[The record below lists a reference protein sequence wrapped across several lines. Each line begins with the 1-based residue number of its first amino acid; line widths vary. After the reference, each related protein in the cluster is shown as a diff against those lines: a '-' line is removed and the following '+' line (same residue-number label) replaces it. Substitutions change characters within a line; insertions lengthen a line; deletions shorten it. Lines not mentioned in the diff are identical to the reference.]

1 MINLALRIYDW
12 MSGHRWWCLAS
23 LAVVTLLMVLSVT
36 RLSYREDIRDF
47 LPLDEK
53 ERSALNDYDRQAQT
67 SLIVAIIEQ
76 RDSTVDDPDLLV
88 EGVETFLNAIDGLEG
103 VTVQTD
109 FSQMEEQQEEAY
121 RQLPYLLEAADYQ
134 WMDSLLQLPEF
145 MATRLQEAKE
155 RLLMPMGM
163 GSMVEDEIT
172 HDPLGLF
179 SPVVSLMRDTAM
191 LSRFDIYDGCLLT
204 ADHRRALVM
213 LNSPYGG
220 SETSSNE
227 QLLEVLNAKADSI
240 LSPLTSHHSPL
251 NSDLSPLTIRFCGA
265 PVIAVTNASQIK
277 ADSLLSVCIAA
288 VLILLLLWFFLR
300 SLKHILLIALT
311 IGWGWLFAIACLSW
325 VHQEVSVIVI
335 GISSIIVGIA
345 VNYPLHLIAHLS
357 HTSGVRQALKEIVK
371 PLVVGNI
378 TTVGAFL
385 ALVPLR
391 AAALRDLGLFSSFLL
406 IGTILFTII
415 WLPQILLFTVY
426 SLQFTDD
433 YSAAASGKA
442 ERTDDNSAFS
452 ERTDDNSAF
461 SERLA
466 SKSSVNRKLST
477 VNKNTPLL
485 LAALL
490 LLTAFFGYHSL
501 HTAFDA
507 DLTHINYMTPV
518 QRSDMALL
526 QQLMPTDSP
535 RQQELNRRL
544 PSTPEA
550 QQQRL
555 QLWQS
560 WTSSHRDQLSLSL
573 RDEATRT
580 GFTPSSFDPF
590 FALIISR
597 NEEGEMRK
605 EDTPAADSAS
615 DISPSSFLLPLSS
628 NSSST
633 QPSLFSSIAS
643 HLSDDFNY
651 IGWAC
656 ACIVF
661 FFLWA
666 SFRSLPLALLS
677 FLPMA
682 VSWLWILGIMA
693 LLGIQFNIINIILS
707 TFIFGQGDDYTIF
720 MTEGTVYE
728 YKHHRP
734 MLASYRRAIML
745 SALIMFIGIG
755 SLIIA
760 RHPALHS
767 LAEVT
772 IVGMFSVVLMAF
784 IIHPLAFRLW
794 IKLCIKLSAV
804 KGNHL

>member
-1 MINLALRIYDW
+1 MRELVLRIYDW

-53 ERSALNDYDRQAQT
+53 EREALNDYDRQAQT

-88 EGVETFLNAIDGLEG
+88 EGVETFLDAIDGLEG

-121 RQLPYLLEAADYQ
+121 RQLPYLLEATDYQ
-134 WMDSLLQLPEF
+134 RMDSLLQQPDF
-145 MATRLQEAKE
+145 IASRLQEAKE

-163 GSMVEDEIT
+163 GSMVENDIT

-179 SPVVSLMRDTAM
+179 SPVVSLMRDTTM

-204 ADHRRALVM
+204 ADHRRALV
-213 LNSPYGG
+213 LLTSPYGG
-220 SETSSNE
+220 SETASNE
-227 QLLEVLNAKADSI
+227 RLLDLLNAKADSVSR
-240 LSPLTSHHSPL
+240 LQTPDSCLLT
-251 NSDLSPLTIRFCGA
+251 PLTIRFCGS

-277 ADSLLSVCIAA
+277 TDSLLSVCIAA

-300 SLKHILLIALT
+300 SLRHILLIALT
-311 IGWGWLFAIACLSW
+311 IGWGWVFAIACLSW

-345 VNYPLHLIAHLS
+345 VNYPLHLIAHLG
-357 HTSGVRQALKEIVK
+357 HTSDVRQALQEIVK

-406 IGTILFTII
+406 IGTILFTLI
-415 WLPQILLFTVY
+415 WLPQMVCVRGMRNEECGMRLPLREESADGVFSFHIPHSTFHKIL
-426 SLQFTDD
+426 
-433 YSAAASGKA
+433 
-442 ERTDDNSAFS
+442 
-452 ERTDDNSAF
+452 
-461 SERLA
+461 
-466 SKSSVNRKLST
+466 
-477 VNKNTPLL
+477 PII
-485 LAALL
+485 LL

-526 QQLMPTDSP
+526 QQLMPTDSQ
-535 RQQELNRRL
+535 RQQELNRRI
-544 PSTPEA
+544 PTTPEA
-550 QQQRL
+550 QQERL

-573 RDEATRT
+573 RDEATRA
-580 GFTPSSFDPF
+580 GFTPDSFDPF
-590 FALIISR
+590 FALL
-597 NEEGEMRK
+597 
-605 EDTPAADSAS
+605 
-615 DISPSSFLLPLSS
+615 SPSPEGLSLSS
-628 NSSST
+628 INYKLSTINKSS
-633 QPSLFSSIAS
+633 SLFSSIAS

-734 MLASYRRAIML
+734 MLASYRRAIIL

-784 IIHPLAFRLW
+784 VIPPLAFRLW
-794 IKLCIKLSAV
+794 IKLCKKSV
-804 KGNHL
+804 

>member
-1 MINLALRIYDW
+1 MGT
-12 MSGHRWWCLAS
+12 SG
-23 LAVVTLLMVLSVT
+23 
-36 RLSYREDIRDF
+36 
-47 LPLDEK
+47 
-53 ERSALNDYDRQAQT
+53 
-67 SLIVAIIEQ
+67 
-76 RDSTVDDPDLLV
+76 
-88 EGVETFLNAIDGLEG
+88 G
-103 VTVQTD
+103 
-109 FSQMEEQQEEAY
+109 
-121 RQLPYLLEAADYQ
+121 
-134 WMDSLLQLPEF
+134 
-145 MATRLQEAKE
+145 
-155 RLLMPMGM
+155 
-163 GSMVEDEIT
+163 
-172 HDPLGLF
+172 
-179 SPVVSLMRDTAM
+179 
-191 LSRFDIYDGCLLT
+191 
-204 ADHRRALVM
+204 
-213 LNSPYGG
+213 
-220 SETSSNE
+220 
-227 QLLEVLNAKADSI
+227 
-240 LSPLTSHHSPL
+240 
-251 NSDLSPLTIRFCGA
+251 
-265 PVIAVTNASQIK
+265 
-277 ADSLLSVCIAA
+277 
-288 VLILLLLWFFLR
+288 
-300 SLKHILLIALT
+300 
-311 IGWGWLFAIACLSW
+311 
-325 VHQEVSVIVI
+325 VI

-345 VNYPLHLIAHLS
+345 VNYPLHLIAHLG
-357 HTSGVRQALKEIVK
+357 HTSDVRQALQEIVK

-406 IGTILFTII
+406 IGTILFTLI
-415 WLPQILLFTVY
+415 WLPQMVCYSRNEEGGMRNEDTPAADSVSDISPSSFLLPPSSKKIHKIL
-426 SLQFTDD
+426 
-433 YSAAASGKA
+433 
-442 ERTDDNSAFS
+442 
-452 ERTDDNSAF
+452 
-461 SERLA
+461 
-466 SKSSVNRKLST
+466 
-477 VNKNTPLL
+477 PII
-485 LAALL
+485 LL

-526 QQLMPTDSP
+526 QQLMPTDSQ
-535 RQQELNRRL
+535 RQQELNRRI
-544 PSTPEA
+544 PTTPKA
-550 QQQRL
+550 QQERL

-573 RDEATRT
+573 RDEATRA
-580 GFTPSSFDPF
+580 GFTQDSFDPF
-590 FALIISR
+590 FSLLS
-597 NEEGEMRK
+597 
-605 EDTPAADSAS
+605 PAS
-615 DISPSSFLLPLSS
+615 DISPSSFLFPPSS
-628 NSSST
+628 NYSSNH
-633 QPSLFSSIAS
+633 PSLFSSIAS

-734 MLASYRRAIML
+734 MLASYRRAIIL

-784 IIHPLAFRLW
+784 VIPPLAFRLW
-794 IKLCIKLSAV
+794 LRFTKKSV
-804 KGNHL
+804 KSV

>member
-1 MINLALRIYDW
+1 

-53 ERSALNDYDRQAQT
+53 ERAALNDYDRQAQT

-88 EGVETFLNAIDGLEG
+88 EGVETFLDAIDGLEG
-103 VTVQTD
+103 VTVQTG

-134 WMDSLLQLPEF
+134 RMDSLLQQPDF
-145 MATRLQEAKE
+145 IASRLQEAKE

-163 GSMVEDEIT
+163 GSMMENDIT

-204 ADHRRALVM
+204 ADHRRALV
-213 LNSPYGG
+213 LLTSPYGG
-220 SETSSNE
+220 SETASNE
-227 QLLEVLNAKADSI
+227 RLLDLLNAKADSVSR
-240 LSPLTSHHSPL
+240 LLTPSLLTPSL
-251 NSDLSPLTIRFCGA
+251 LTPLTIRFCGA

-277 ADSLLSVCIAA
+277 TDSLLSVCIAA

-300 SLKHILLIALT
+300 SLRHILLIALT
-311 IGWGWLFAIACLSW
+311 IGWGWVFAIACLSW

-345 VNYPLHLIAHLS
+345 VNYPLHLIAHLG
-357 HTSGVRQALKEIVK
+357 HTSDVRQALQEIVK

-406 IGTILFTII
+406 IGTILFTLI
-415 WLPQILLFTVY
+415 WLPQMVSYSRNCYSRKEEGGMRNEKCLRQNQRQEYSPSSFLLPPSSKKIHKIL
-426 SLQFTDD
+426 
-433 YSAAASGKA
+433 
-442 ERTDDNSAFS
+442 
-452 ERTDDNSAF
+452 
-461 SERLA
+461 
-466 SKSSVNRKLST
+466 
-477 VNKNTPLL
+477 PII
-485 LAALL
+485 LL

-526 QQLMPTDSP
+526 QQLMPTDSQ
-535 RQQELNRRL
+535 RQQELNRRI
-544 PSTPEA
+544 PTTPET
-550 QQQRL
+550 QQERL

-573 RDEATRT
+573 RDEATRA

-590 FALIISR
+590 FSLLS
-597 NEEGEMRK
+597 
-605 EDTPAADSAS
+605 PAS
-615 DISPSSFLLPLSS
+615 DISPSSFLELLLESPLSLLLHRLSSLRRFQLHRLGVCLHRVLLPLGFVPQS
-628 NSSST
+628 
-633 QPSLFSSIAS
+633 
-643 HLSDDFNY
+643 
-651 IGWAC
+651 
-656 ACIVF
+656 
-661 FFLWA
+661 
-666 SFRSLPLALLS
+666 
-677 FLPMA
+677 A
-682 VSWLWILGIMA
+682 VG
-693 LLGIQFNIINIILS
+693 
-707 TFIFGQGDDYTIF
+707 
-720 MTEGTVYE
+720 
-728 YKHHRP
+728 
-734 MLASYRRAIML
+734 
-745 SALIMFIGIG
+745 
-755 SLIIA
+755 
-760 RHPALHS
+760 
-767 LAEVT
+767 T
-772 IVGMFSVVLMAF
+772 IVVPAYGCQLVVDTGYHGAVGHSVQYHQHYPEHL
-784 IIHPLAFRLW
+784 HLW
-794 IKLCIKLSAV
+794 S
-804 KGNHL
+804 GR

>member
-1 MINLALRIYDW
+1 
-12 MSGHRWWCLAS
+12 
-23 LAVVTLLMVLSVT
+23 
-36 RLSYREDIRDF
+36 
-47 LPLDEK
+47 
-53 ERSALNDYDRQAQT
+53 
-67 SLIVAIIEQ
+67 
-76 RDSTVDDPDLLV
+76 
-88 EGVETFLNAIDGLEG
+88 
-103 VTVQTD
+103 
-109 FSQMEEQQEEAY
+109 
-121 RQLPYLLEAADYQ
+121 
-134 WMDSLLQLPEF
+134 
-145 MATRLQEAKE
+145 
-155 RLLMPMGM
+155 MPMGM
-163 GSMVEDEIT
+163 GSMMENDIT

-204 ADHRRALVM
+204 ADHRRALVL

-220 SETSSNE
+220 SETASNE
-227 QLLEVLNAKADSI
+227 RLLDILNVKADSVSR
-240 LSPLTSHHSPL
+240 LLTPDSCL
-251 NSDLSPLTIRFCGA
+251 LTPLTIRFCGA

-277 ADSLLSVCIAA
+277 TDSLLSVCIAA

-300 SLKHILLIALT
+300 SLRHILLIALT
-311 IGWGWLFAIACLSW
+311 IGWGWVFAIACLSW

-345 VNYPLHLIAHLS
+345 VNYPLHLIAHLG
-357 HTSGVRQALKEIVK
+357 HTSDVRQALQEIVK

-406 IGTILFTII
+406 IGTILFTLI
-415 WLPQILLFTVY
+415 WLPQLLRFTVY

-433 YSAAASGKA
+433 LQASHSNPTRYSSI
-442 ERTDDNSAFS
+442 NY
-452 ERTDDNSAF
+452 
-461 SERLA
+461 
-466 SKSSVNRKLST
+466 KLSSI
-477 VNKNTPLL
+477 NTKLWL
-485 LAALL
+485 IGALAI
-490 LLTAFFGYHSL
+490 LTAFFGYHSL

-526 QQLMPTDSP
+526 QQLMPTDSQ
-535 RQQELNRRL
+535 RQQELNRRI
-544 PSTPEA
+544 PTTPKA
-550 QQQRL
+550 QQERL

-573 RDEATRT
+573 RDEATRA
-580 GFTPSSFDPF
+580 GFTQDSFDPF
-590 FALIISR
+590 FSLL
-597 NEEGEMRK
+597 
-605 EDTPAADSAS
+605 
-615 DISPSSFLLPLSS
+615 SPSPEGLASLSS
-628 NSSST
+628 INSKLLTVNTNS
-633 QPSLFSSIAS
+633 SLFSSIAS

-734 MLASYRRAIML
+734 MLASYRRAIIL

-784 IIHPLAFRLW
+784 VIPPLAFRLW
-794 IKLCIKLSAV
+794 IRFFKKFV
-804 KGNHL
+804 

>member
-53 ERSALNDYDRQAQT
+53 EREALNDYDRQAQT

-88 EGVETFLNAIDGLEG
+88 EGVETFLDAIDGLEG

-134 WMDSLLQLPEF
+134 RMDSLLQQPDF
-145 MATRLQEAKE
+145 IASRLQEAKE

-163 GSMVEDEIT
+163 GSMMEDEIT

-227 QLLEVLNAKADSI
+227 QLLEILNTKADSI

-251 NSDLSPLTIRFCGA
+251 NSNLSSLTIRFCGA

-311 IGWGWLFAIACLSW
+311 IGWGWVFAIACLSW

-357 HTSGVRQALKEIVK
+357 HTSDVRQALKEIVK

-415 WLPQILLFTVY
+415 WLPQILLFTSKFTVY

-433 YSAAASGKA
+433 YSAA
-442 ERTDDNSAFS
+442 
-452 ERTDDNSAF
+452 

-507 DLTHINYMTPV
+507 DLTHINYMTPA

-544 PSTPEA
+544 PSTPET

-560 WTSSHRDQLSLSL
+560 WTSSHRDQLALSL
-573 RDEATRT
+573 RDEATRA

-597 NEEGEMRK
+597 NEEGKMRK
-605 EDTPAADSAS
+605 EDTPAADSVS

-784 IIHPLAFRLW
+784 IIPPLAFRLW
-794 IKLCIKLSAV
+794 IKLCEKLSAV

>member
-1 MINLALRIYDW
+1 MLRVYDW

-53 ERSALNDYDRQAQT
+53 EREALNDYDRQAQT

-109 FSQMEEQQEEAY
+109 FSQMEEQQEDAY

-134 WMDSLLQLPEF
+134 RMDSLLLQPDF
-145 MATRLQEAKE
+145 IASRLQEAKE

-163 GSMVEDEIT
+163 GSMVEADIT

-204 ADHRRALVM
+204 ADHRRALV
-213 LNSPYGG
+213 LLTSPYGG
-220 SETSSNE
+220 SETASNE
-227 QLLEVLNAKADSI
+227 RLLSLLQAKAEKLSI
-240 LSPLTSHHSPL
+240 INSQLS
-251 NSDLSPLTIRFCGA
+251 IRFCGA

-277 ADSLLSVCIAA
+277 TDSLLSVCIAA

-300 SLKHILLIALT
+300 SLRHILLIALT
-311 IGWGWLFAIACLSW
+311 IGWGWVFAIACLSW

-345 VNYPLHLIAHLS
+345 VNYPLHLIAHLR
-357 HTSGVRQALKEIVK
+357 HTSDVRQALQEIVK

-406 IGTILFTII
+406 IGTILFTLI
-415 WLPQILLFTVY
+415 WLPQMVGYSRSHSRSEECGVWSEDTPAADTASDSASDISHSTLHTPHSSKKIHKILPIL
-426 SLQFTDD
+426 
-433 YSAAASGKA
+433 
-442 ERTDDNSAFS
+442 
-452 ERTDDNSAF
+452 
-461 SERLA
+461 
-466 SKSSVNRKLST
+466 
-477 VNKNTPLL
+477 
-485 LAALL
+485 LL

-501 HTAFDA
+501 HTTFDA
-507 DLTHINYMTPV
+507 DLTHINYMTPA

-526 QQLMPTDSP
+526 QQLMPTDSQ
-535 RQQELNRRL
+535 RQQELNRRI

-550 QQQRL
+550 QQERL

-560 WTSSHRDQLSLSL
+560 WTSSHRDHLQASL
-573 RDEATRT
+573 RDEAARA
-580 GFTPSSFDPF
+580 GFTPDSFDPF
-590 FALIISR
+590 FSLFISR
-597 NEEGEMRK
+597 SEECGVRS
-605 EDTPAADSAS
+605 EDTSAVDSAS
-615 DISPSSFLLPLSS
+615 NISPSSLLPPP
-628 NSSST
+628 SST
-633 QPSLFSSIAS
+633 QSSIFSSIAS

-720 MTEGTVYE
+720 MTEGTLYE

-734 MLASYRRAIML
+734 MLASYRRAILL

-784 IIHPLAFRLW
+784 IIPPLAFRLW
-794 IKLCIKLSAV
+794 IRFSKKFV
-804 KGNHL
+804 

>member
-1 MINLALRIYDW
+1 MKDVTLRIYDW
-12 MSGHRWWCLAS
+12 MSTHRRWCMSS
-23 LAVVTLLMVLSVT
+23 LAIVTILMVLSVT
-36 RLSYREDIRDF
+36 RLSYKEDIRDF
-47 LPLDEK
+47 LPLDEE
-53 ERSALNDYDRQAQT
+53 ERTALNDYDRQAQT
-67 SLIVAIIEQ
+67 SLIVAIIEHS
-76 RDSTVDDPDLLV
+76 DSTTDDPDLLV
-88 EGVETFLNAIDGLEG
+88 EGVETFLDAIGDLKNL
-103 VTVQTD
+103 TIQTD
-109 FSQMEEQQEEAY
+109 FSQMEEHQAEAY
-121 RQLPYLLEAADYQ
+121 HQLPFLLEASDYQ
-134 WMDSLLQLPEF
+134 QMDSLLKQPDF
-145 MATRLQEAKE
+145 IPSRLQEAKE
-155 RLLMPMGM
+155 RLLMPIGM
-163 GSMVEDEIT
+163 GSMVADEIT

-179 SPVVSLMRDTAM
+179 SPVVALLRDTTV

-204 ADHRRALVM
+204 VDHRRALVL
-213 LNSPYGG
+213 LNSTYGS
-220 SETSSNE
+220 SETASNE
-227 QLLEVLNAKADSI
+227 QLLEVLQTKADSI
-240 LSPLTSHHSPL
+240 FSPLTSHLSPL
-251 NSDLSPLTIRFCGA
+251 NVRFIGA

-277 ADSLLSVCIAA
+277 TDSFLSVSIAV

-300 SLKHILLIALT
+300 SLRHILLIALT
-311 IGWGWLFAIACLSW
+311 IGWGWVFAIACLSL

-345 VNYPLHLIAHLS
+345 VNYPLHLIAHLG
-357 HTSGVRQALKEIVK
+357 HTGDVRQALQEIVK

-378 TTVGAFL
+378 TTVGAFM
-385 ALVPLR
+385 ALLPLR
-391 AAALRDLGLFSSFLL
+391 ATALRDLGLFSSFLL
-406 IGTILFTII
+406 IGTILFTLL
-415 WLPQILLFTVY
+415 WLPQMISFREVRREERGGRSVEGENYIRKHFSLLTPHSSLHKTLPVLLF
-426 SLQFTDD
+426 
-433 YSAAASGKA
+433 
-442 ERTDDNSAFS
+442 
-452 ERTDDNSAF
+452 
-461 SERLA
+461 
-466 SKSSVNRKLST
+466 
-477 VNKNTPLL
+477 
-485 LAALL
+485 

-501 HTAFDA
+501 HTTFDA
-507 DLTHINYMTPV
+507 DLTHINYMTPA

-526 QQLMPTDSP
+526 QQLMPTDTQ

-544 PSTPEA
+544 PSTPES
-550 QQQRL
+550 QQERL
-555 QLWQS
+555 HLWQS
-560 WTSSHRDQLSLSL
+560 WTSSHRDQLQTSL
-573 RDEATRT
+573 RDEATRA
-580 GFTPSSFDPF
+580 GFTSDSFDPF
-590 FALIISR
+590 FALLSTSS
-597 NEEGEMRK
+597 E
-605 EDTPAADSAS
+605 AFAS
-615 DISPSSFLLPLSS
+615 TSLSTLHTTPSSDKSPLSS
-628 NSSST
+628 
-633 QPSLFSSIAS
+633 IAT

-734 MLASYRRAIML
+734 MLASYRRAILL

-784 IIHPLAFRLW
+784 VIPPFVFRLFTHYRDVL
-794 IKLCIKLSAV
+794 KV
-804 KGNHL
+804 KKK

>member
-1 MINLALRIYDW
+1 

-53 ERSALNDYDRQAQT
+53 EREALNDYDRQAQT

-88 EGVETFLNAIDGLEG
+88 EGVETFLDAIDGLEG

-134 WMDSLLQLPEF
+134 RMDSLLQQPDF
-145 MATRLQEAKE
+145 IASRLQEAKE

-163 GSMVEDEIT
+163 GSMMENDIT

-204 ADHRRALVM
+204 ADHRRALVL

-220 SETSSNE
+220 SETASNE
-227 QLLEVLNAKADSI
+227 RLLDLLNTKADSVSR
-240 LSPLTSHHSPL
+240 LLTPDSCLLTPSLLTPSLLTPL
-251 NSDLSPLTIRFCGA
+251 NIRFCGA

-277 ADSLLSVCIAA
+277 TDSLLSVCIAA

-300 SLKHILLIALT
+300 SLRHILLIALT
-311 IGWGWLFAIACLSW
+311 IGWGWVFAIACLSW

-345 VNYPLHLIAHLS
+345 VNYPLHLIAHLG
-357 HTSGVRQALKEIVK
+357 HTSDVRQALQEIVK

-406 IGTILFTII
+406 IGTILFTLI
-415 WLPQILLFTVY
+415 WLPQMVCY
-426 SLQFTDD
+426 SRNC
-433 YSAAASGKA
+433 YS
-442 ERTDDNSAFS
+442 
-452 ERTDDNSAF
+452 
-461 SERLA
+461 
-466 SKSSVNRKLST
+466 RKEEGGARPL
-477 VNKNTPLL
+477 VACYRRDARMRKENTPTADTASDSASVISPSSFLL
-485 LAALL
+485 PPSSKKIHKILPIILL

-526 QQLMPTDSP
+526 QQLMPTDSQ
-535 RQQELNRRL
+535 RQQELNRRI
-544 PSTPEA
+544 PTTPET
-550 QQQRL
+550 QQDRL

-573 RDEATRT
+573 RVEATRA

-590 FALIISR
+590 FSLLS
-597 NEEGEMRK
+597 
-605 EDTPAADSAS
+605 PAS
-615 DISPSSFLLPLSS
+615 DISPSSFLFPPSS
-628 NSSST
+628 NYSSNH
-633 QPSLFSSIAS
+633 PSLFSSIAS

-734 MLASYRRAIML
+734 MLASYRRAIIL

-784 IIHPLAFRLW
+784 VIPPLAFRLW
-794 IKLCIKLSAV
+794 LRFCHKKSV
-804 KGNHL
+804 

>member
-1 MINLALRIYDW
+1 M
-12 MSGHRWWCLAS
+12 
-23 LAVVTLLMVLSVT
+23 
-36 RLSYREDIRDF
+36 
-47 LPLDEK
+47 
-53 ERSALNDYDRQAQT
+53 
-67 SLIVAIIEQ
+67 IVAIIEQ
-76 RDSTVDDPDLLV
+76 RDSTIDDPDLLV
-88 EGVETFLNAIDGLEG
+88 ESVETFIDAISDVEGL
-103 VTVQTD
+103 TVQSVL
-109 FSQMEEQQEEAY
+109 SQMEERQEDLY
-121 RQLPYLLEAADYQ
+121 RQLPYLLEAEDYQ
-134 WMDSLLQLPEF
+134 HMDSLLRQPEF
-145 MATRLQEAKE
+145 VASKLEEDKE
-155 RLLMPMGM
+155 RLLMPMG
-163 GSMVEDEIT
+163 SMMAHDIT

-179 SPVVSLMRDTAM
+179 SPVLSLFRDTTVM
-191 LSRFDIYDGCLLT
+191 DRFDLYDGCLLT

-213 LNSPYGG
+213 MSSPYGG
-220 SETSSNE
+220 SETASNE
-227 QLLEVLNAKADSI
+227 RLLEVLKVKADSVSS
-240 LSPLTSHHSPL
+240 LLTSHSSLLEPPL
-251 NSDLSPLTIRFCGA
+251 SIRFCGA

-277 ADSLLSVCIAA
+277 TDSLISVSIAV

-300 SLKHILLIALT
+300 SLRNILLIAFS
-311 IGWGWLFAIACLSW
+311 IGWGWVFAVACLSW

-345 VNYPLHLIAHLS
+345 INYPLHLIAHLS
-357 HTSGVRQALKEIVK
+357 HTNDVRQALKEVVK

-378 TTVGAFL
+378 TTVGAFF

-406 IGTILFTII
+406 VGTILFTII
-415 WLPQILLFTVY
+415 WLPQVLRFKFTVD
-426 SLQFTDD
+426 SLSSCVTSVASGKAGRTDD
-433 YSAAASGKA
+433 YSEAASGKA
-442 ERTDDNSAFS
+442 ECTNDDSAV
-452 ERTDDNSAF
+452 

-466 SKSSVNRKLST
+466 SQSTVNRKLST
-477 VNKNTPLL
+477 VNNNTHSLI
-485 LAALL
+485 AAML

-501 HTAFDA
+501 HTTFDA
-507 DLTHINYMTPV
+507 DLTHINYMTPA
-518 QRSDMALL
+518 QRTDMALL
-526 QQLMPTDSP
+526 QQLMPTDTQ
-535 RQQELNRRL
+535 RQQDLNDRL

-550 QQQRL
+550 QQDRL
-555 QLWQS
+555 RLWQS
-560 WTSSHRDQLSLSL
+560 WTSSHHDQLQSSL
-573 RDEATRT
+573 RQEADRI
-580 GFTPSSFDPF
+580 GFAPDSFDPF
-590 FALIISR
+590 FAL
-597 NEEGEMRK
+597 
-605 EDTPAADSAS
+605 
-615 DISPSSFLLPLSS
+615 LSS
-628 NSSST
+628 SSEGLANISSVNRQLST
-633 QPSLFSSIAS
+633 VNNNPFASIAT

-651 IGWAC
+651 IGWTC

-728 YKHHRP
+728 YTHRRP
-734 MLASYRRAIML
+734 MLASYRRAIIL

-755 SLIIA
+755 SLITA

-784 IIHPLAFRLW
+784 VIPPVVFHWLVRFRKAF
-794 IKLCIKLSAV
+794 SH

>member
-1 MINLALRIYDW
+1 MKNLVLRIYDW

-53 ERSALNDYDRQAQT
+53 EREALNDYDRQAQT
-67 SLIVAIIEQ
+67 SLIAAIIEQ

-88 EGVETFLNAIDGLEG
+88 EGVETFLDAIDGLEG

-134 WMDSLLQLPEF
+134 RMDNLLQQPDF
-145 MATRLQEAKE
+145 IASRLQETKE

-163 GSMVEDEIT
+163 GSMVENDIT

-179 SPVVSLMRDTAM
+179 SPVVSLMRDTAI

-204 ADHRRALVM
+204 ADHRRALV
-213 LNSPYGG
+213 LLTSPYGG
-220 SETSSNE
+220 SETASNE
-227 QLLEVLNAKADSI
+227 RLLDLLNTKADSVSR
-240 LSPLTSHHSPL
+240 LLTPDSCLLTPSLLTPSLLTPL
-251 NSDLSPLTIRFCGA
+251 NIRFCGA

-277 ADSLLSVCIAA
+277 TDSLLSVCIAA

-300 SLKHILLIALT
+300 SLRHILLIALT
-311 IGWGWLFAIACLSW
+311 IGWGWVFAIACLSW

-345 VNYPLHLIAHLS
+345 VNYPLHLIAHLG
-357 HTSGVRQALKEIVK
+357 HTSDVRQALKEIVK

-406 IGTILFTII
+406 IGTILFTLI
-415 WLPQILLFTVY
+415 WLPQMVSYSRNCYSRKEEGGMRNEKCLRQNQRQEYSPSSFLLPPSSKKIHKIL
-426 SLQFTDD
+426 
-433 YSAAASGKA
+433 
-442 ERTDDNSAFS
+442 
-452 ERTDDNSAF
+452 
-461 SERLA
+461 
-466 SKSSVNRKLST
+466 
-477 VNKNTPLL
+477 PII
-485 LAALL
+485 LL

-518 QRSDMALL
+518 QRADMALL
-526 QQLMPTDSP
+526 QQLMPTDSQ
-535 RQQELNRRL
+535 RQQELNRRI
-544 PSTPEA
+544 PTTPEA
-550 QQQRL
+550 QQERL

-560 WTSSHRDQLSLSL
+560 WTSFHRDQLSLSL
-573 RDEATRT
+573 RDEATRA
-580 GFTPSSFDPF
+580 GFTPDSFDPF
-590 FALIISR
+590 FSLLS
-597 NEEGEMRK
+597 
-605 EDTPAADSAS
+605 PAS
-615 DISPSSFLLPLSS
+615 DISPSSFLLPPSS
-628 NSSST
+628 NH
-633 QPSLFSSIAS
+633 PSLFSSIAS

-734 MLASYRRAIML
+734 MLASYRRAIIL

-784 IIHPLAFRLW
+784 VIPPLAFRLW
-794 IKLCIKLSAV
+794 IRFFKKFV
-804 KGNHL
+804 

>member
-1 MINLALRIYDW
+1 

-53 ERSALNDYDRQAQT
+53 EREALNDYDRQAQT

-88 EGVETFLNAIDGLEG
+88 EGVETFLDAIDGLEG

-134 WMDSLLQLPEF
+134 RMDSLLQQPDF
-145 MATRLQEAKE
+145 IASRLQEAKE

-163 GSMVEDEIT
+163 GSMMENDIT

-204 ADHRRALVM
+204 ADHRRALVL

-220 SETSSNE
+220 SETASNE
-227 QLLEVLNAKADSI
+227 RLLDLLNAKADSVSRLLTPSL
-240 LSPLTSHHSPL
+240 LSPDSCLLT
-251 NSDLSPLTIRFCGA
+251 PLTIRFCGA

-277 ADSLLSVCIAA
+277 TDSLLSVCIAA

-300 SLKHILLIALT
+300 SLRHILLIALT
-311 IGWGWLFAIACLSW
+311 IGWGWVFAIACLSW

-345 VNYPLHLIAHLS
+345 VNYPLHLIAHLG
-357 HTSGVRQALKEIVK
+357 HTSDVRQALKEIVK

-406 IGTILFTII
+406 IGTILFTLI
-415 WLPQILLFTVY
+415 WLPQLLRFTVY
-426 SLQFTDD
+426 GLQFTDD
-433 YSAAASGKA
+433 LQASHSNPTRYSSI
-442 ERTDDNSAFS
+442 NY
-452 ERTDDNSAF
+452 
-461 SERLA
+461 
-466 SKSSVNRKLST
+466 KLSSI
-477 VNKNTPLL
+477 NTKLWL
-485 LAALL
+485 IGALAI
-490 LLTAFFGYHSL
+490 LTAFFGYHSL
-501 HTAFDA
+501 HTTFDA

-526 QQLMPTDSP
+526 QQLMPTDSQ
-535 RQQELNRRL
+535 RQQELNRRI
-544 PSTPEA
+544 PTTPKA
-550 QQQRL
+550 QQERL

-573 RDEATRT
+573 RDEATRA
-580 GFTPSSFDPF
+580 GFTPDSFDPF
-590 FALIISR
+590 FSLL
-597 NEEGEMRK
+597 
-605 EDTPAADSAS
+605 
-615 DISPSSFLLPLSS
+615 SPSSEGLASLSS
-628 NSSST
+628 INYKLSTINKSS
-633 QPSLFSSIAS
+633 SLFSSIAS

-734 MLASYRRAIML
+734 MLASYRRAIIL

-784 IIHPLAFRLW
+784 VIPPLAFRLW
-794 IKLCIKLSAV
+794 LRFSKKSV
-804 KGNHL
+804 KSV

>member
-1 MINLALRIYDW
+1 

-53 ERSALNDYDRQAQT
+53 EREALNDYDRQAQT

-88 EGVETFLNAIDGLEG
+88 EGVETFLDAIDGLEG
-103 VTVQTD
+103 VTVQTG

-134 WMDSLLQLPEF
+134 RMDSLLQQPDF
-145 MATRLQEAKE
+145 IASRLQEAKE

-163 GSMVEDEIT
+163 GSMMENDIT

-204 ADHRRALVM
+204 ADHRRALV
-213 LNSPYGG
+213 LLTSPYGG
-220 SETSSNE
+220 SETASNE
-227 QLLEVLNAKADSI
+227 RLLDILNVKADSVSR
-240 LSPLTSHHSPL
+240 LLTPDSCL
-251 NSDLSPLTIRFCGA
+251 LTPLTIRFCGA

-277 ADSLLSVCIAA
+277 TDSLLSVCIAA

-300 SLKHILLIALT
+300 SLRHILLIALT
-311 IGWGWLFAIACLSW
+311 IGWGWVFAIACLSW

-345 VNYPLHLIAHLS
+345 VNYPLHLIAHLG
-357 HTSGVRQALKEIVK
+357 HTSDVRQALQEIVK

-406 IGTILFTII
+406 IGTILFTLI
-415 WLPQILLFTVY
+415 WLPQLLRFTVY

-433 YSAAASGKA
+433 LQASHSNPTRYSSI
-442 ERTDDNSAFS
+442 NY
-452 ERTDDNSAF
+452 
-461 SERLA
+461 
-466 SKSSVNRKLST
+466 KLSSI
-477 VNKNTPLL
+477 NTKLWL
-485 LAALL
+485 IGALAI
-490 LLTAFFGYHSL
+490 LTAFFGYHSL

-526 QQLMPTDSP
+526 QQLMPTDSQ
-535 RQQELNRRL
+535 RQQELNRRI
-544 PSTPEA
+544 PTTPEA
-550 QQQRL
+550 QQERL

-560 WTSSHRDQLSLSL
+560 WTSFHRDQLSLSL
-573 RDEATRT
+573 RDEATRA
-580 GFTPSSFDPF
+580 GFTPDSFDPF
-590 FALIISR
+590 FSLLISR
-597 NEEGEMRK
+597 NEEGGMRNEK
-605 EDTPAADSAS
+605 CLRQTQQQEYP
-615 DISPSSFLLPLSS
+615 PSSFLFPPSS
-628 NSSST
+628 NYSSNH
-633 QPSLFSSIAS
+633 PSLFSSIAS

-734 MLASYRRAIML
+734 MLASYRRAIIL

-784 IIHPLAFRLW
+784 VIPPLAFRLW
-794 IKLCIKLSAV
+794 LRFSKKSV
-804 KGNHL
+804 KSV

>member
-1 MINLALRIYDW
+1 MISLALRIYDW

-53 ERSALNDYDRQAQT
+53 EREALNDYDRQAQT

-88 EGVETFLNAIDGLEG
+88 EGVETFLDAIDGLEG

-134 WMDSLLQLPEF
+134 RMDSLLQQPDF
-145 MATRLQEAKE
+145 IASRLQEAKE

-163 GSMVEDEIT
+163 GSMMENDIT

-191 LSRFDIYDGCLLT
+191 LSRFDIYDDCLLT
-204 ADHRRALVM
+204 ADHRRALVL

-220 SETSSNE
+220 SETASNE
-227 QLLEVLNAKADSI
+227 RLLDLLNTKADSVSR
-240 LSPLTSHHSPL
+240 LLTPSLLTPSLLTPSL
-251 NSDLSPLTIRFCGA
+251 LTPLTIRFCGA

-277 ADSLLSVCIAA
+277 TDSLLSVCIAA

-300 SLKHILLIALT
+300 SLRHILLIALT
-311 IGWGWLFAIACLSW
+311 IGWGWVFAIACLSW

-345 VNYPLHLIAHLS
+345 VNYPLHLIAHLG
-357 HTSGVRQALKEIVK
+357 HTSDVRQALQEIVK

-406 IGTILFTII
+406 IGTILFTLI
-415 WLPQILLFTVY
+415 WLPQLLRFTVY
-426 SLQFTDD
+426 GLQFTDD
-433 YSAAASGKA
+433 LQASHSNPTRYSSI
-442 ERTDDNSAFS
+442 NY
-452 ERTDDNSAF
+452 
-461 SERLA
+461 
-466 SKSSVNRKLST
+466 KLSSI
-477 VNKNTPLL
+477 NTKLWL
-485 LAALL
+485 IGALAI
-490 LLTAFFGYHSL
+490 LTAFFGYHSL

-526 QQLMPTDSP
+526 QQLMPTDSQ
-535 RQQELNRRL
+535 RQQELNRRI
-544 PSTPEA
+544 PTTPET
-550 QQQRL
+550 QQARL
-555 QLWQS
+555 HLWQS

-573 RDEATRT
+573 RDEATRA
-580 GFTPSSFDPF
+580 GFTPDSFDPF
-590 FALIISR
+590 FSLL
-597 NEEGEMRK
+597 
-605 EDTPAADSAS
+605 
-615 DISPSSFLLPLSS
+615 SPSPEGLASLSS
-628 NSSST
+628 INYKLSTINKSS
-633 QPSLFSSIAS
+633 SLFSSIAS

-784 IIHPLAFRLW
+784 VIPPLAFRLW
-794 IKLCIKLSAV
+794 LRFSKKSV
-804 KGNHL
+804 KSV

>member
-1 MINLALRIYDW
+1 

-53 ERSALNDYDRQAQT
+53 EREALNDYDRQAQT

-134 WMDSLLQLPEF
+134 RMDSLLQQPDF
-145 MATRLQEAKE
+145 IASRLQEAKE

-163 GSMVEDEIT
+163 GSMMENDIT

-204 ADHRRALVM
+204 ADHRCALV
-213 LNSPYGG
+213 LLTSPYGG
-220 SETSSNE
+220 SETASNE
-227 QLLEVLNAKADSI
+227 RLLDLLNTKADSVSR
-240 LSPLTSHHSPL
+240 LLTPDSCLLTPSLLTPSL
-251 NSDLSPLTIRFCGA
+251 LTPSLLTPSLLTPSLLTPLTIRFCGA

-277 ADSLLSVCIAA
+277 TDSLLSVCIAA

-300 SLKHILLIALT
+300 SLRHILLIALT
-311 IGWGWLFAIACLSW
+311 IGWGWVFAIACLSW

-345 VNYPLHLIAHLS
+345 VNYPLHLIAHLG
-357 HTSGVRQALKEIVK
+357 HTSDVRQALQEIVK

-406 IGTILFTII
+406 IGTILFTLI
-415 WLPQILLFTVY
+415 WLPQLLRFTVY
-426 SLQFTDD
+426 GLQFTDD
-433 YSAAASGKA
+433 LQASHSNPTRYSSI
-442 ERTDDNSAFS
+442 NY
-452 ERTDDNSAF
+452 
-461 SERLA
+461 
-466 SKSSVNRKLST
+466 KLSSI
-477 VNKNTPLL
+477 NTKLWL
-485 LAALL
+485 IGALAI
-490 LLTAFFGYHSL
+490 LTAFFGYHSL
-501 HTAFDA
+501 HTTFDA

-526 QQLMPTDSP
+526 QQLMPTDSQ
-535 RQQELNRRL
+535 RQQELNRRI
-544 PSTPEA
+544 PTTPET
-550 QQQRL
+550 QQERL

-573 RDEATRT
+573 RDEATRA
-580 GFTPSSFDPF
+580 GFTPDSFDPF
-590 FALIISR
+590 FSLLS
-597 NEEGEMRK
+597 
-605 EDTPAADSAS
+605 PAS
-615 DISPSSFLLPLSS
+615 DISPSSFLFPPSS
-628 NSSST
+628 NYSSNH
-633 QPSLFSSIAS
+633 PSLFSSIAS

-734 MLASYRRAIML
+734 MLASYRRAIIL

-784 IIHPLAFRLW
+784 VIPPLAFRLW
-794 IKLCIKLSAV
+794 LRFSKKSV
-804 KGNHL
+804 KSV

>member
-1 MINLALRIYDW
+1 MISLALRIYDW

-36 RLSYREDIRDF
+36 CLSYREDIRDF

-53 ERSALNDYDRQAQT
+53 EREALNDYDRQAQT

-88 EGVETFLNAIDGLEG
+88 EGVETFLDAIDGLEG

-134 WMDSLLQLPEF
+134 RMDSLLQQPDF
-145 MATRLQEAKE
+145 IASRLQETKE

-163 GSMVEDEIT
+163 GSMMENDIT

-179 SPVVSLMRDTAM
+179 SPVVSLMRDTAI
-191 LSRFDIYDGCLLT
+191 LSRFDIYDDCLLT
-204 ADHRRALVM
+204 ADHRRALVL

-220 SETSSNE
+220 SETASNE
-227 QLLEVLNAKADSI
+227 RLLDLLNAKADSVSR
-240 LSPLTSHHSPL
+240 LLTPDSCLLTPSLLTPL
-251 NSDLSPLTIRFCGA
+251 NIRFCGA
-265 PVIAVTNASQIK
+265 PVVAVTNASQIK
-277 ADSLLSVCIAA
+277 TDSLLSVCIAA

-300 SLKHILLIALT
+300 SLRHILLIALT
-311 IGWGWLFAIACLSW
+311 IGWGWVFAIACLSW

-345 VNYPLHLIAHLS
+345 VNYPLHLIAHLG
-357 HTSGVRQALKEIVK
+357 HTSDVRQALKEIVK

-406 IGTILFTII
+406 IGTILFTLI
-415 WLPQILLFTVY
+415 WLPQLLRFTVY

-433 YSAAASGKA
+433 LQASHSNPTRYSSI
-442 ERTDDNSAFS
+442 NY
-452 ERTDDNSAF
+452 
-461 SERLA
+461 
-466 SKSSVNRKLST
+466 KLSSI
-477 VNKNTPLL
+477 NTKLWL
-485 LAALL
+485 IGALAI
-490 LLTAFFGYHSL
+490 LTAFFGYHSL

-526 QQLMPTDSP
+526 QQLMPTDSQ
-535 RQQELNRRL
+535 RQQELNRRI
-544 PSTPEA
+544 PTTPKA
-550 QQQRL
+550 QQERL

-573 RDEATRT
+573 RDEATRA
-580 GFTPSSFDPF
+580 GFTPDSFYPF
-590 FALIISR
+590 FSLLS
-597 NEEGEMRK
+597 
-605 EDTPAADSAS
+605 PAS
-615 DISPSSFLLPLSS
+615 DISPSSFLLPPSS
-628 NSSST
+628 NH
-633 QPSLFSSIAS
+633 PSLFSSIAS

-784 IIHPLAFRLW
+784 VIPPLAFRLW
-794 IKLCIKLSAV
+794 LRFSKKSV
-804 KGNHL
+804 KSV

>member
-1 MINLALRIYDW
+1 MKDVVLRIYDW
-12 MSGHRWWCLAS
+12 MNGHRWWCGAS
-23 LAVVTLLMVLSVT
+23 FVVVTLLMVLSVT
-36 RLSYREDIRDF
+36 RLSYKEDIRDF
-47 LPLDEK
+47 LPLDEA
-53 ERSALNDYDRQAQT
+53 ERAALNDYDRQAQT
-67 SLIVAIIEQ
+67 SLIVAIIEAN
-76 RDSTVDDPDLLV
+76 DSTADDPDLLV
-88 EGVETFLNAIDGLEG
+88 EGVEAFLDATGDLDL
-103 VTVQTD
+103 TVQTD
-109 FSQMEEQQEEAY
+109 FSQMEEQQEDMY
-121 RQLPYLLEAADYQ
+121 RQLPFLLEAADYQ
-134 WMDSLLQLPEF
+134 RMDSLIQQSEF
-145 MATRLQEAKE
+145 VFSRLQEARE
-155 RLLMPMGM
+155 RLLMPMM
-163 GSMVEDEIT
+163 GSMVAEEIT

-179 SPVVSLMRDTAM
+179 TPVTSLMRDTAA

-204 ADHRRALVM
+204 SDHRRALVM

-227 QLLEVLNAKADSI
+227 QLLNILQSKADSI
-240 LSPLTSHHSPL
+240 ISIF
-251 NSDLSPLTIRFCGA
+251 NSQFSMRFCGA
-265 PVIAVTNASQIK
+265 PVVAVTNASQIK
-277 ADSLLSVCIAA
+277 TDSLLSVCLAV

-300 SLKHILLIALT
+300 SLRHILLIALA
-311 IGWGWLFAIACLSW
+311 IGWGWVFAVACLSW

-345 VNYPLHLIAHLS
+345 VNYPLHLIAHLD
-357 HTSGVRQALKEIVK
+357 HTSDVRQALKEIVK

-406 IGTILFTII
+406 VGTILFTLI
-415 WLPQILLFTVY
+415 WLPQMVGFRGVRSEECGVRNDYGKSLLTPHSTLHEKILPIV
-426 SLQFTDD
+426 
-433 YSAAASGKA
+433 
-442 ERTDDNSAFS
+442 
-452 ERTDDNSAF
+452 
-461 SERLA
+461 
-466 SKSSVNRKLST
+466 
-477 VNKNTPLL
+477 
-485 LAALL
+485 LL

-507 DLTHINYMTPV
+507 DLSHINYMTSA
-518 QRSDMALL
+518 QRTDMALL

-550 QQQRL
+550 RQERL
-555 QLWQS
+555 RLWQS
-560 WTSSHRDQLSLSL
+560 WTSSHRDQLQSSLCQ
-573 RDEATRT
+573 EAAQI
-580 GFTPSSFDPF
+580 GFAPDSFDSF
-590 FALIISR
+590 FS
-597 NEEGEMRK
+597 
-605 EDTPAADSAS
+605 
-615 DISPSSFLLPLSS
+615 LLSQET
-628 NSSST
+628 SSST
-633 QPSLFSSIAS
+633 LQSSLITSNSSLFSSVAS

-728 YKHHRP
+728 YKHRRP
-734 MLASYRRAIML
+734 MLASYRRAILL

-755 SLIIA
+755 SLITA

-784 IIHPLAFRLW
+784 VIPPLVFRLFVRYR
-794 IKLCIKLSAV
+794 KLFYKNKSSI
-804 KGNHL
+804 NNE

>member
-1 MINLALRIYDW
+1 MKNVVLRIYDW
-12 MSGHRWWCLAS
+12 MSGHRRWCVAS
-23 LAVVTLLMVLSVT
+23 LVVVTLLMVLSVT
-36 RLSYREDIRDF
+36 RLTYREDIRDF
-47 LPLDEK
+47 LPLDEA
-53 ERSALNDYDRQAQT
+53 ERAALDDYDRQAQT

-88 EGVETFLNAIDGLEG
+88 EGVETFLEAIDGLEG

-109 FSQMEEQQEEAY
+109 FNRMEEQQEEAY
-121 RQLPYLLEAADYQ
+121 RQLPYLLEPADYQ
-134 WMDSLLQLPEF
+134 RMDSLLQQPDF
-145 MATRLQEAKE
+145 ISSRLQEAKE
-155 RLLMPMGM
+155 RLLMPLGM
-163 GSMVEDEIT
+163 GSMVETDIT

-179 SPVVSLMRDTAM
+179 SPVVSLLRDTAAF
-191 LSRFDIYDGCLLT
+191 SRFDIYDDCLLT
-204 ADHRRALVM
+204 FDHRRALV
-213 LNSPYGG
+213 LLTSPYGG
-220 SETSSNE
+220 SETASNE
-227 QLLEVLNAKADSI
+227 HLLEVLQSKADSI
-240 LSPLTSHHSPL
+240 LSPLTSHLSPL
-251 NSDLSPLTIRFCGA
+251 NLSIRFCGA

-277 ADSLLSVCIAA
+277 TDSFLSVSLAA

-300 SLKHILLIALT
+300 SLRHILLIALS
-311 IGWGWLFAIACLSW
+311 ISWGWVFAIACLSW

-345 VNYPLHLIAHLS
+345 VNYPLHLISHLS
-357 HTSGVRQALKEIVK
+357 HTSDVRQALQEIVK

-385 ALVPLR
+385 ALVPLH

-406 IGTILFTII
+406 IGTILFTLI
-415 WLPQILLFTVY
+415 WLPQILKFTVY
-426 SLQFTDD
+426 SLRFTDDYPAAANGKAEHTDD
-433 YSAAASGKA
+433 YSAAANGKA
-442 ERTDDNSAFS
+442 ERSNDNSALS
-452 ERTDDNSAF
+452 DW
-461 SERLA
+461 LA
-466 SKSSVNRKLST
+466 SKSTVNRKLST
-477 VNKNTPLL
+477 VNIIII
-485 LAALL
+485 L

-501 HTAFDA
+501 DTTFDA
-507 DLTHINYMTPV
+507 DLTHINYMTPA

-526 QQLMPTDSP
+526 QHLMPTDSP
-535 RQQELNRRL
+535 RQQELSRRL

-550 QQQRL
+550 CQDRL
-555 QLWQS
+555 HLWQS
-560 WTSSHRDQLSLSL
+560 WTSSHRDQLSRSL
-573 RDEATRT
+573 RDEATKA
-580 GFTPSSFDPF
+580 GFTPASFDPF
-590 FALIISR
+590 FLLLEESG
-597 NEEGEMRK
+597 EWKVEGEY
-605 EDTPAADSAS
+605 SAS
-615 DISPSSFLLPLSS
+615 DKSLTSHLSPLTSK
-628 NSSST
+628 T
-633 QPSLFSSIAS
+633 SLFSSLAT

-661 FFLWA
+661 FFLWI
-666 SFRSLPLALLS
+666 SFCSLPLALLS

-734 MLASYRRAIML
+734 MLASYRRAILL

-784 IIHPLAFRLW
+784 VIPPLMFRWLVRYRK
-794 IKLCIKLSAV
+794 IFKIR
-804 KGNHL
+804 

>member
-12 MSGHRWWCLAS
+12 MSGHRCWCLAS
-23 LAVVTLLMVLSVT
+23 LAVVTLLMLLSVT

-53 ERSALNDYDRQAQT
+53 ERAALNDYDRQAQT

-134 WMDSLLQLPEF
+134 RMDSLLRQPEF
-145 MATRLQEAKE
+145 MASRLQEAKE

-191 LSRFDIYDGCLLT
+191 LLRFDIYDGCLLT

-213 LNSPYGG
+213 LTSSYGG
-220 SETSSNE
+220 SETASNE
-227 QLLEVLNAKADSI
+227 RLLDLLNAKADSVSRLLI
-240 LSPLTSHHSPL
+240 PDSCLLTPLV
-251 NSDLSPLTIRFCGA
+251 IRFCGA
-265 PVIAVTNASQIK
+265 PVVAVTNASQIK
-277 ADSLLSVCIAA
+277 TDSLLSVCIAA

-300 SLKHILLIALT
+300 SLRHILLIALT
-311 IGWGWLFAIACLSW
+311 IGWGWVFAIACLSW

-345 VNYPLHLIAHLS
+345 VNYPLHLIAHLG
-357 HTSGVRQALKEIVK
+357 HTSDVRQALQEIVK

-406 IGTILFTII
+406 IGTILFTLI
-415 WLPQILLFTVY
+415 WLPQMVCYSRKEEGGRRKEKCLRQNQRQEYSPSSFLLPP
-426 SLQFTDD
+426 S
-433 YSAAASGKA
+433 
-442 ERTDDNSAFS
+442 
-452 ERTDDNSAF
+452 
-461 SERLA
+461 
-466 SKSSVNRKLST
+466 SKKFHKVLPI
-477 VNKNTPLL
+477 V
-485 LAALL
+485 LL

-507 DLTHINYMTPV
+507 DLTHINYMSPV
-518 QRSDMALL
+518 QRADMALL
-526 QQLMPTDSP
+526 QQLMPTDSQ
-535 RQQELNRRL
+535 RQQKLNRRI
-544 PSTPEA
+544 PTTPEA
-550 QQQRL
+550 QQERL
-555 QLWQS
+555 QLWQL

-573 RDEATRT
+573 RDEATKA
-580 GFTPSSFDPF
+580 GFTPDSFDPF
-590 FALIISR
+590 FALL
-597 NEEGEMRK
+597 
-605 EDTPAADSAS
+605 SAS
-615 DISPSSFLLPLSS
+615 DISPSSFLLPPSS
-628 NSSST
+628 NYSSNYS
-633 QPSLFSSIAS
+633 SLFSSIAS

-784 IIHPLAFRLW
+784 VIPPMVFRLW
-794 IKLCIKLSAV
+794 IRFSKKIR
-804 KGNHL
+804 

>member
-1 MINLALRIYDW
+1 

-53 ERSALNDYDRQAQT
+53 EREALNDYDRQAQT

-88 EGVETFLNAIDGLEG
+88 EGVETFLDAIDGLEG
-103 VTVQTD
+103 VTVQTG

-134 WMDSLLQLPEF
+134 RMDSLLQQPDF
-145 MATRLQEAKE
+145 IASRLQEAKE

-163 GSMVEDEIT
+163 GSMMENDIT

-204 ADHRRALVM
+204 ADHRRALV
-213 LNSPYGG
+213 LLTSPYGG
-220 SETSSNE
+220 SETASNE
-227 QLLEVLNAKADSI
+227 RLLDILNVKADSVSR
-240 LSPLTSHHSPL
+240 LLTPDSCL
-251 NSDLSPLTIRFCGA
+251 LTPLTIRFCGA

-277 ADSLLSVCIAA
+277 TDSLLSVCIAA

-300 SLKHILLIALT
+300 SLRHILLIALT
-311 IGWGWLFAIACLSW
+311 IGWGWVFAIACLSW

-345 VNYPLHLIAHLS
+345 VNYPLHLIAHLG
-357 HTSGVRQALKEIVK
+357 HTSDVRQALQEIVK

-406 IGTILFTII
+406 IGTILFTLI
-415 WLPQILLFTVY
+415 WLPQLLRFTVY

-433 YSAAASGKA
+433 LQASHSNPTRYSSI
-442 ERTDDNSAFS
+442 NY
-452 ERTDDNSAF
+452 
-461 SERLA
+461 
-466 SKSSVNRKLST
+466 KLSSI
-477 VNKNTPLL
+477 NTKLWL
-485 LAALL
+485 IGALAI
-490 LLTAFFGYHSL
+490 LTAFFGYHSL

-526 QQLMPTDSP
+526 QQLMPTDSQ
-535 RQQELNRRL
+535 RQQELNRRI
-544 PSTPEA
+544 PTTPKA
-550 QQQRL
+550 QQERL

-573 RDEATRT
+573 RDEATRA
-580 GFTPSSFDPF
+580 GFTQDSFDPF
-590 FALIISR
+590 FSLL
-597 NEEGEMRK
+597 
-605 EDTPAADSAS
+605 
-615 DISPSSFLLPLSS
+615 SPSPEGLASLSS
-628 NSSST
+628 INSKLLTVNTNS
-633 QPSLFSSIAS
+633 SLFSSIAS

-734 MLASYRRAIML
+734 MLASYRRAIIL

-784 IIHPLAFRLW
+784 VIPPLAFRLW
-794 IKLCIKLSAV
+794 IRFFKKFV
-804 KGNHL
+804 

>member
-1 MINLALRIYDW
+1 MKDVAVRIYDW

-23 LAVVTLLMVLSVT
+23 FVVVTLLMVLSVT
-36 RLSYREDIRDF
+36 RLSYKEDIRDF
-47 LPLDEK
+47 LPLDEE
-53 ERSALNDYDRQAQT
+53 ERTALNDYDRQAQT
-67 SLIVAIIEQ
+67 SMIVAIIEQ
-76 RDSTVDDPDLLV
+76 RDSTIDDPDLLV
-88 EGVETFLNAIDGLEG
+88 ESVETFIDAISDVEGL
-103 VTVQTD
+103 TVQSVL
-109 FSQMEEQQEEAY
+109 SQMEERQEDLY
-121 RQLPYLLEAADYQ
+121 RQLPFLLGAEDYQ
-134 WMDSLLQLPEF
+134 RMDSLLRQPEF
-145 MATRLQEAKE
+145 VASKLEEDKE
-155 RLLMPMGM
+155 RLLMPMG
-163 GSMVEDEIT
+163 SMMAHDIT

-179 SPVVSLMRDTAM
+179 SPVLSLLRDTTVM
-191 LSRFDIYDGCLLT
+191 DRFDLYDGCLLT

-213 LNSPYGG
+213 MSSPYGG
-220 SETSSNE
+220 SETASNE
-227 QLLEVLNAKADSI
+227 RLLEVLKVKADSVSS
-240 LSPLTSHHSPL
+240 LLTSHSSLLTSHSSLLEPPL
-251 NSDLSPLTIRFCGA
+251 SIRFCGA

-277 ADSLLSVCIAA
+277 TDSLISVSIAV

-300 SLKHILLIALT
+300 SLRNILLIAFS
-311 IGWGWLFAIACLSW
+311 IGWGWVFAVACLSW

-345 VNYPLHLIAHLS
+345 INYPLHLIAHLS
-357 HTSGVRQALKEIVK
+357 HTNDVRQALKEVVK

-378 TTVGAFL
+378 TTVGAFF

-406 IGTILFTII
+406 VGTILFTII
-415 WLPQILLFTVY
+415 WLPQVLRFKFTVDSLLFT
-426 SLQFTDD
+426 DD
-433 YSAAASGKA
+433 DSAV
-442 ERTDDNSAFS
+442 
-452 ERTDDNSAF
+452 

-466 SKSSVNRKLST
+466 SKSTVNRKLST
-477 VNKNTPLL
+477 VNNNIHWLI
-485 LAALL
+485 AAIL

-501 HTAFDA
+501 HTTFDA
-507 DLTHINYMTPV
+507 DLTHINYMTPT
-518 QRSDMALL
+518 QRTDMALL
-526 QQLMPTDSP
+526 QQLMPTDTQ
-535 RQQELNRRL
+535 RQQELNDRM

-550 QQQRL
+550 QQDRL
-555 QLWQS
+555 RLWQS
-560 WTSSHRDQLSLSL
+560 WTSSHHDQLQSSL
-573 RDEATRT
+573 RQEADRI
-580 GFTPSSFDPF
+580 GFAPDSFDPF
-590 FALIISR
+590 FALL
-597 NEEGEMRK
+597 
-605 EDTPAADSAS
+605 
-615 DISPSSFLLPLSS
+615 SPSSEGLANISSVNRQLSTV
-628 NSSST
+628 NRQLST
-633 QPSLFSSIAS
+633 VNKNPFASIAT

-651 IGWAC
+651 IGWTC

-728 YKHHRP
+728 YTHRRP
-734 MLASYRRAIML
+734 MLASYRRAIIL

-755 SLIIA
+755 SLITA

-784 IIHPLAFRLW
+784 VIPPVVFHWFVRFR
-794 IKLCIKLSAV
+794 KTFSH

>member
-1 MINLALRIYDW
+1 MRNVTLMIYDW
-12 MSGHRWWCLAS
+12 MRSHRWWCVAS
-23 LAVVTLLMVLSVT
+23 LVVVTLLMVLSLT
-36 RLSYREDIRDF
+36 RLSYKEDIRDF
-47 LPLDEK
+47 LPLDEE
-53 ERSALNDYDRQAQT
+53 ERAALNDYDRQAQT
-67 SLIVAIIEQ
+67 SLIVTIIEAC
-76 RDSTVDDPDLLV
+76 DSTADDPDLLV
-88 EGVETFLNAIDGLEG
+88 EGEETFLDAINDLDLE
-103 VTVQTD
+103 VQTD
-109 FSQMEEQQEEAY
+109 FSQMEEQQEEMY
-121 RQLPYLLEAADYQ
+121 RQLPFLLDTSDYQ
-134 WMDSLLQLPEF
+134 RMDSLLQQPDF
-145 MATRLQEAKE
+145 IPSRLQEARE
-155 RLLMPMGM
+155 RLLMPMV
-163 GSMVEDEIT
+163 GSMMEDEIT

-179 SPVVSLMRDTAM
+179 SPVVSLMRDTAA
-191 LSRFDIYDGCLLT
+191 LSRFDLYDGCLLT
-204 ADHRRALVM
+204 ADHRRALILM
-213 LNSPYGG
+213 NSPYGG
-220 SETSSNE
+220 SETSLNE
-227 QLLEVLNAKADSI
+227 QLLEVLQAKADSI
-240 LSPLTSHHSPL
+240 LASQRSQSLSKG
-251 NSDLSPLTIRFCGA
+251 SPLTIRFCGG

-277 ADSLLSVCIAA
+277 TDSLLSVCIAV

-300 SLKHILLIALT
+300 SLRHILLIALT
-311 IGWGWLFAIACLSW
+311 IGWGWVFAVACLSW

-345 VNYPLHLIAHLS
+345 VNYPLHLIAHLD
-357 HTSGVRQALKEIVK
+357 HTSDVRQALKEIVK

-406 IGTILFTII
+406 IGTILFTLI
-415 WLPQILLFTVY
+415 WLPQMVRFSRKEEGGTRKEDTPAADSASDISHSSFLIPHSSKKYHKLL
-426 SLQFTDD
+426 
-433 YSAAASGKA
+433 
-442 ERTDDNSAFS
+442 
-452 ERTDDNSAF
+452 
-461 SERLA
+461 
-466 SKSSVNRKLST
+466 
-477 VNKNTPLL
+477 PII
-485 LAALL
+485 LL
-490 LLTAFFGYHSL
+490 LLTAFFGYHSFN
-501 HTAFDA
+501 TAFDT
-507 DLTHINYMTPV
+507 DLTHINYMTPE

-526 QQLMPTDSP
+526 QQLMPTDTQ
-535 RQQELNRRL
+535 RQQELNRRI

-550 QQQRL
+550 QQERL

-560 WTSSHRDQLSLSL
+560 WASSHRDQLSISL
-573 RDEATRT
+573 RDEAAHI
-580 GFTPSSFDPF
+580 GFTPDSFDPF
-590 FALIISR
+590 FSFLA
-597 NEEGEMRK
+597 
-605 EDTPAADSAS
+605 AS
-615 DISPSSFLLPLSS
+615 DISHSSFLMPHAS
-628 NSSST
+628 NT
-633 QPSLFSSIAS
+633 PSLFSSITT

-720 MTEGTVYE
+720 MTEGTLYE
-728 YKHHRP
+728 YKHRRP
-734 MLASYRRAIML
+734 MLASYRRAIIL

-784 IIHPLAFRLW
+784 VIPPMVFRLW
-794 IKLCIKLSAV
+794 IRFCNKKSA
-804 KGNHL
+804 

>member
-1 MINLALRIYDW
+1 MRNVTLMIYDW
-12 MSGHRWWCLAS
+12 MRSHRWWCVAS
-23 LAVVTLLMVLSVT
+23 LVVVTLLMVLSVT

-53 ERSALNDYDRQAQT
+53 ERAALSDYDRQAQT
-67 SLIVAIIEQ
+67 SLIVTIIEAC
-76 RDSTVDDPDLLV
+76 DSTADDPDLLV
-88 EGVETFLNAIDGLEG
+88 EGVETFLDAINDLDLE
-103 VTVQTD
+103 VQTD
-109 FSQMEEQQEEAY
+109 FSQMEEQQEEMY
-121 RQLPYLLEAADYQ
+121 RQLPFLLDTPDYQ
-134 WMDSLLQLPEF
+134 RMDSLLQQPDF
-145 MATRLQEAKE
+145 IPSRLQEARE
-155 RLLMPMGM
+155 RLLMPMV
-163 GSMVEDEIT
+163 GSMMEDEIT

-179 SPVVSLMRDTAM
+179 SPVMSLMRDTAA
-191 LSRFDIYDGCLLT
+191 LSRFDLYDGCLLT
-204 ADHRRALVM
+204 ADHRRALILM
-213 LNSPYGG
+213 NSPYGG
-220 SETSSNE
+220 SETSLNE
-227 QLLEVLNAKADSI
+227 QLLEVLQTKADSI
-240 LSPLTSHHSPL
+240 LASQRS
-251 NSDLSPLTIRFCGA
+251 LSQSKGSSLTIRFCGG

-277 ADSLLSVCIAA
+277 TDSLLSVCIAV
-288 VLILLLLWFFLR
+288 VLILLLLWFFLH
-300 SLKHILLIALT
+300 SLRHILLIALT
-311 IGWGWLFAIACLSW
+311 IGWGWVFAVACLSW

-345 VNYPLHLIAHLS
+345 VNYPLHLIAHLD
-357 HTSGVRQALKEIVK
+357 HTSDVRQALKEIVK

-406 IGTILFTII
+406 IGTILFTLI
-415 WLPQILLFTVY
+415 WLPQMLRSTVY
-426 SLQFTDD
+426 GLRLTDD
-433 YSAAASGKA
+433 YSAV
-442 ERTDDNSAFS
+442 
-452 ERTDDNSAF
+452 

-466 SKSSVNRKLST
+466 SKST
-477 VNKNTPLL
+477 VNCQLSARPEGALATERDARTLNYKPWLF
-485 LAALL
+485 AALL
-490 LLTAFFGYHSL
+490 LLTLFFGYHSL
-501 HTAFDA
+501 NTAFDT
-507 DLTHINYMTPV
+507 DLTHINYMTPE

-526 QQLMPTDSP
+526 QQLMPTDTQ
-535 RQQELNRRL
+535 RQQELNSRM

-550 QQQRL
+550 QQERL
-555 QLWQS
+555 QLWQT
-560 WTSSHRDQLSLSL
+560 WTSSHRDQLQSSL
-573 RDEATRT
+573 RQEATQV
-580 GFTPSSFDPF
+580 GFVPESFDPF
-590 FALIISR
+590 FSLLS
-597 NEEGEMRK
+597 ESSEGLANK
-605 EDTPAADSAS
+605 SLTSHL
-615 DISPSSFLLPLSS
+615 SPLTSQSSPFA
-628 NSSST
+628 
-633 QPSLFSSIAS
+633 SIAT

-720 MTEGTVYE
+720 MTEGTLYE
-728 YKHHRP
+728 YTHRRP
-734 MLASYRRAIML
+734 MLASYRRAILL
-745 SALIMFIGIG
+745 SACIMFIGIG

-784 IIHPLAFRLW
+784 VIPPMVFRW
-794 IKLCIKLSAV
+794 GVKYRKIFKGRKV
-804 KGNHL
+804 KG

>member
-53 ERSALNDYDRQAQT
+53 EREALNDYDRQAQT

-88 EGVETFLNAIDGLEG
+88 EGVETFLDAIDGLEG

-134 WMDSLLQLPEF
+134 RMDSLLQQPDF
-145 MATRLQEAKE
+145 IASRLQEAKE

-163 GSMVEDEIT
+163 GSMMENDIT

-204 ADHRRALVM
+204 ADHRRALVL

-220 SETSSNE
+220 SETASNE
-227 QLLEVLNAKADSI
+227 RLLDLLNAKAEKLSI
-240 LSPLTSHHSPL
+240 L
-251 NSDLSPLTIRFCGA
+251 NSQLSIRFCGA
-265 PVIAVTNASQIK
+265 PVVAVTNASQIK
-277 ADSLLSVCIAA
+277 TDSLLSVCIAA

-300 SLKHILLIALT
+300 SLRHILLIALT
-311 IGWGWLFAIACLSW
+311 IGWGWVFAIACLSW

-357 HTSGVRQALKEIVK
+357 HTSDVRQALQEIVK

-406 IGTILFTII
+406 IGTILFTLI
-415 WLPQILLFTVY
+415 WLPQLLRFTVY
-426 SLQFTDD
+426 GLQFTDD
-433 YSAAASGKA
+433 LQASHSNPTRYSSI
-442 ERTDDNSAFS
+442 NY
-452 ERTDDNSAF
+452 
-461 SERLA
+461 
-466 SKSSVNRKLST
+466 KLSSI
-477 VNKNTPLL
+477 NTKLWL
-485 LAALL
+485 IGALAI
-490 LLTAFFGYHSL
+490 LTAFFGYHSL

-526 QQLMPTDSP
+526 QQLMPTDSQ
-535 RQQELNRRL
+535 RQQELNRRI
-544 PSTPEA
+544 PTTPET
-550 QQQRL
+550 QQARL
-555 QLWQS
+555 HLWQS

-573 RDEATRT
+573 RDAATRA
-580 GFTPSSFDPF
+580 GFTQDSFDPF
-590 FALIISR
+590 FSLLSPSPEGLANISH
-597 NEEGEMRK
+597 
-605 EDTPAADSAS
+605 
-615 DISPSSFLLPLSS
+615 SSFLIPHSS
-628 NSSST
+628 NH
-633 QPSLFSSIAS
+633 PSLFSSIAS

-784 IIHPLAFRLW
+784 VIPPLAFRLW
-794 IKLCIKLSAV
+794 LRFSKKSV
-804 KGNHL
+804 KSV

>member
-1 MINLALRIYDW
+1 MLNLALRIYDW

-53 ERSALNDYDRQAQT
+53 ERAALNDYDRQAQT
-67 SLIVAIIEQ
+67 NLIVAIIEQ
-76 RDSTVDDPDLLV
+76 RDSTIDDPDLLV
-88 EGVETFLNAIDGLEG
+88 EGVETFLDAVDGLEG

-134 WMDSLLQLPEF
+134 RMDSLLQQPEF
-145 MATRLQEAKE
+145 IASRLQEAKE

-220 SETSSNE
+220 SETASNE

-240 LSPLTSHHSPL
+240 LSPLT
-251 NSDLSPLTIRFCGA
+251 IRFCGA
-265 PVIAVTNASQIK
+265 PVVAVTNASQIK
-277 ADSLLSVCIAA
+277 TDSLLSVCIAA

-300 SLKHILLIALT
+300 SLRHILLIALT
-311 IGWGWLFAIACLSW
+311 IGWGWVFAVACLSW

-345 VNYPLHLIAHLS
+345 VNYPLHLIAHLD
-357 HTSGVRQALKEIVK
+357 HTSDVRQALKEIAK

-406 IGTILFTII
+406 IGTILFTLI
-415 WLPQILLFTVY
+415 WLPHFIKSTINSGHL
-426 SLQFTDD
+426 TDH
-433 YSAAASGKA
+433 YSA
-442 ERTDDNSAFS
+442 D
-452 ERTDDNSAF
+452 

-466 SKSSVNRKLST
+466 SQSSINYKLQTINKKSKILFG
-477 VNKNTPLL
+477 
-485 LAALL
+485 ALV

-507 DLTHINYMTPV
+507 DLTHINYMTPI
-518 QRSDMALL
+518 QRADMALL
-526 QQLMPTDSP
+526 QQLMPSDSQ

-550 QQQRL
+550 QQERL

-560 WTSSHRDQLSLSL
+560 WTASHREQLSLSL
-573 RDEATRT
+573 RDEATRA
-580 GFTPSSFDPF
+580 GFTQDSFNPF
-590 FALIISR
+590 FSLLSQEKSFFTLHASR
-597 NEEGEMRK
+597 F
-605 EDTPAADSAS
+605 T
-615 DISPSSFLLPLSS
+615 S
-628 NSSST
+628 NS
-633 QPSLFSSIAS
+633 SLFSSIAS

-784 IIHPLAFRLW
+784 VIPPLAFRLW
-794 IKLCIKLSAV
+794 IKLCNKKSV
-804 KGNHL
+804 

>member
-1 MINLALRIYDW
+1 MRELVLRIYDW

-53 ERSALNDYDRQAQT
+53 EREALNDYDRQAQT

-134 WMDSLLQLPEF
+134 RMDSLLQQPDF
-145 MATRLQEAKE
+145 IASRLQEAKE
-155 RLLMPMGM
+155 RLLMPMGI
-163 GSMVEDEIT
+163 GSMVENDIT

-204 ADHRRALVM
+204 ADHRRALVL

-220 SETSSNE
+220 SETASNE
-227 QLLEVLNAKADSI
+227 RLLDLLNAKADSVSR
-240 LSPLTSHHSPL
+240 LLTPDSCLLTPSLLTPSLLTPL
-251 NSDLSPLTIRFCGA
+251 NIRFCGA

-277 ADSLLSVCIAA
+277 TDSLLSVCIAA

-300 SLKHILLIALT
+300 SLRHILLIALT
-311 IGWGWLFAIACLSW
+311 IGWGWVFAIACLSW

-345 VNYPLHLIAHLS
+345 VNYPLHLIAHLG
-357 HTSGVRQALKEIVK
+357 HTSDVRQALQEIVK

-406 IGTILFTII
+406 IGTILFTLI
-415 WLPQILLFTVY
+415 WLPQLLRFTVY
-426 SLQFTDD
+426 GLQFTDD
-433 YSAAASGKA
+433 LQASHSNPTRYSSI
-442 ERTDDNSAFS
+442 NY
-452 ERTDDNSAF
+452 
-461 SERLA
+461 
-466 SKSSVNRKLST
+466 KLSSI
-477 VNKNTPLL
+477 NTKLWL
-485 LAALL
+485 IGALAI
-490 LLTAFFGYHSL
+490 LTAFFGYHSL
-501 HTAFDA
+501 HTTFDA

-526 QQLMPTDSP
+526 QQLMPTDSQ
-535 RQQELNRRL
+535 RQQELNRRI
-544 PSTPEA
+544 PTTPET
-550 QQQRL
+550 QQERL

-573 RDEATRT
+573 RDEATRA
-580 GFTPSSFDPF
+580 GFTPDSFDPF
-590 FALIISR
+590 FSLLS
-597 NEEGEMRK
+597 
-605 EDTPAADSAS
+605 PAS
-615 DISPSSFLLPLSS
+615 DISPSSFLFPPSS
-628 NSSST
+628 NYSSNH
-633 QPSLFSSIAS
+633 PSLFSSIAS

-734 MLASYRRAIML
+734 MLASYRRAIIL

-784 IIHPLAFRLW
+784 VIPPLAFRLW
-794 IKLCIKLSAV
+794 LRFSKKSV
-804 KGNHL
+804 KSV

>member
-1 MINLALRIYDW
+1 MKDLVLRIYDW
-12 MSGHRWWCLAS
+12 MSAHRGWCVAS

-36 RLSYREDIRDF
+36 RLSYKEDIRDF
-47 LPLDEK
+47 LPLDEA
-53 ERSALNDYDRQAQT
+53 ERAALNDYDRQAQT
-67 SLIVAIIEQ
+67 SLIVAIVEH
-76 RDSTVDDPDLLV
+76 RDSNVDDPDLLV
-88 EGVETFLNAIDGLEG
+88 EGVETFLDAIRDVKDL
-103 VTVQTD
+103 TVQTD
-109 FSQMEEQQEEAY
+109 FSQMEEQQEEVY
-121 RQLPYLLEAADYQ
+121 RQLPYLLEPADYRR
-134 WMDSLLQLPEF
+134 MDSLLQQPDF
-145 MATRLQEAKE
+145 IPSHLQEAKE

-163 GSMVEDEIT
+163 GSMVADDIT

-179 SPVVSLMRDTAM
+179 SPVVSLMRDTAF

-204 ADHRRALVM
+204 ADHRKALVL
-213 LNSPYGG
+213 LNSPFGG
-220 SETSSNE
+220 SETASNE
-227 QLLEVLNAKADSI
+227 HLLEVLKVKADSVSS
-240 LSPLTSHHSPL
+240 LLTPDSCLLTPL
-251 NSDLSPLTIRFCGA
+251 DIRFSGA

-277 ADSLLSVCIAA
+277 TDSLLSVSIA
-288 VLILLLLWFFLR
+288 VILILLLLWFFLR
-300 SLKHILLIALT
+300 SLRHILLIALT
-311 IGWGWLFAIACLSW
+311 IGWGWVFAIACLSW

-345 VNYPLHLIAHLS
+345 VNYPLHLIAHLG
-357 HTSGVRQALKEIVK
+357 HTSDVRQALQEIVK

-406 IGTILFTII
+406 IGTILFTLI
-415 WLPQILLFTVY
+415 WLPQMVRYTPATDSASDISHSSFLLPP
-426 SLQFTDD
+426 S
-433 YSAAASGKA
+433 
-442 ERTDDNSAFS
+442 
-452 ERTDDNSAF
+452 
-461 SERLA
+461 
-466 SKSSVNRKLST
+466 SKKYHKT
-477 VNKNTPLL
+477 LL
-485 LAALL
+485 IILL

-507 DLTHINYMTPV
+507 DLTHINYMTPA
-518 QRSDMALL
+518 QRADMALL
-526 QQLMPTDSP
+526 QQLMPTDTQ
-535 RQQELNRRL
+535 RQQELNRRIAT
-544 PSTPEA
+544 TPEA
-550 QQQRL
+550 QQERL
-555 QLWQS
+555 RLWQS
-560 WTSSHRDQLSLSL
+560 WTSSHRDHLLTSF
-573 RDEATRT
+573 RDEAAKA
-580 GFTPSSFDPF
+580 GFTPDSFDPF
-590 FALIISR
+590 FSL
-597 NEEGEMRK
+597 
-605 EDTPAADSAS
+605 
-615 DISPSSFLLPLSS
+615 ISPSPEGLASLSS
-628 NSSST
+628 INYKLSTVNKNS
-633 QPSLFSSIAS
+633 SLFSSIAT

-784 IIHPLAFRLW
+784 IIPPLAFRLW
-794 IKLCIKLSAV
+794 LRFFKKFV
-804 KGNHL
+804 

>member
-1 MINLALRIYDW
+1 

-53 ERSALNDYDRQAQT
+53 EREALNDYDRQAQT

-109 FSQMEEQQEEAY
+109 FSQMDEQQEDAY

-134 WMDSLLQLPEF
+134 RMDSLLLQPDF
-145 MATRLQEAKE
+145 IASRLQEAKE

-163 GSMVEDEIT
+163 GSMVEADIT

-204 ADHRRALVM
+204 ADHRRALV
-213 LNSPYGG
+213 LLTSPYGG
-220 SETSSNE
+220 SETASNE
-227 QLLEVLNAKADSI
+227 RLLSLLQAKAEKLSI
-240 LSPLTSHHSPL
+240 INSQLS
-251 NSDLSPLTIRFCGA
+251 IRFCGA

-277 ADSLLSVCIAA
+277 TDSLLSVCIAA

-300 SLKHILLIALT
+300 SLRHILLIALT
-311 IGWGWLFAIACLSW
+311 IGWGWVFAIACLSW

-345 VNYPLHLIAHLS
+345 VNYPLHLIAHLG
-357 HTSGVRQALKEIVK
+357 HTSDVRQALQEIVK

-406 IGTILFTII
+406 IGTILFTLI
-415 WLPQILLFTVY
+415 WLPQMVGCSRSHSRSEECGVWSEDTPAADTTSDSASDISHSTLHTPHSSKKIHKIL
-426 SLQFTDD
+426 
-433 YSAAASGKA
+433 
-442 ERTDDNSAFS
+442 
-452 ERTDDNSAF
+452 
-461 SERLA
+461 
-466 SKSSVNRKLST
+466 
-477 VNKNTPLL
+477 PII
-485 LAALL
+485 LL
-490 LLTAFFGYHSL
+490 LLTTFFGYHSL
-501 HTAFDA
+501 HTTFDA
-507 DLTHINYMTPV
+507 DLTHINYMTPA

-526 QQLMPTDSP
+526 QQLMPTDSQ
-535 RQQELNRRL
+535 RQRELNRRI

-550 QQQRL
+550 QQERL

-560 WTSSHRDQLSLSL
+560 WTSSHRDHLQVSL
-573 RDEATRT
+573 RDEATRA

-590 FALIISR
+590 FSLFISR
-597 NEEGEMRK
+597 SEECGVRS
-605 EDTPAADSAS
+605 EDTPAADTASDSAS
-615 DISPSSFLLPLSS
+615 DISHSTLLPPP
-628 NSSST
+628 SST
-633 QPSLFSSIAS
+633 QSSLFSSIAS
-643 HLSDDFNY
+643 HLSDDFSY

-734 MLASYRRAIML
+734 MLASYRRAILL

-784 IIHPLAFRLW
+784 VIPPMAFRLW
-794 IKLCIKLSAV
+794 IRFIKKFV
-804 KGNHL
+804 

>member
-1 MINLALRIYDW
+1 MLRVYDW

-53 ERSALNDYDRQAQT
+53 ECEALNDYDRQAQT

-109 FSQMEEQQEEAY
+109 FSQMEEQQEDAY

-134 WMDSLLQLPEF
+134 RMDSLLLQPDF
-145 MATRLQEAKE
+145 IASRLQEAKE

-163 GSMVEDEIT
+163 GSMVEADIT

-204 ADHRRALVM
+204 ADHRRALV
-213 LNSPYGG
+213 LLTSPYGG
-220 SETSSNE
+220 SETASNE
-227 QLLEVLNAKADSI
+227 RLLNLLNATADSVSRL
-240 LSPLTSHHSPL
+240 LSPDSSLLT
-251 NSDLSPLTIRFCGA
+251 PLTIRFCGA

-277 ADSLLSVCIAA
+277 TDSLLSVCIAA

-300 SLKHILLIALT
+300 SLRHILLIALT
-311 IGWGWLFAIACLSW
+311 IGWGWVFAIACLSW

-345 VNYPLHLIAHLS
+345 VNYPLHLIAHLG
-357 HTSGVRQALKEIVK
+357 HTSDVRQALQEIVK

-406 IGTILFTII
+406 IGTILFTLI
-415 WLPQILLFTVY
+415 WLPQMVGYSRSHSRSEECGVWSEDTPAADTASDSASDISHSTLHTPHSSKKIHKILPIL
-426 SLQFTDD
+426 
-433 YSAAASGKA
+433 
-442 ERTDDNSAFS
+442 
-452 ERTDDNSAF
+452 
-461 SERLA
+461 
-466 SKSSVNRKLST
+466 
-477 VNKNTPLL
+477 
-485 LAALL
+485 LL

-501 HTAFDA
+501 HTTFDA
-507 DLTHINYMTPV
+507 DLTHINYMTPA

-526 QQLMPTDSP
+526 QQLMPTDSQ
-535 RQQELNRRL
+535 RQQELSRRI
-544 PSTPEA
+544 PSTPET
-550 QQQRL
+550 QQERL
-555 QLWQS
+555 RLWQS
-560 WTSSHRDQLSLSL
+560 WASSHRDHLQASL
-573 RDEATRT
+573 RDEAARA
-580 GFTPSSFDPF
+580 GFTPDSFDPF
-590 FALIISR
+590 FSLFISR
-597 NEEGEMRK
+597 SEECGVRS
-605 EDTPAADSAS
+605 EDTSAVDSAS
-615 DISPSSFLLPLSS
+615 NISPASLLPPP
-628 NSSST
+628 SST
-633 QPSLFSSIAS
+633 QSSLFSSIAS

-720 MTEGTVYE
+720 MTEGTLYE

-734 MLASYRRAIML
+734 MLASYRRAILL

-784 IIHPLAFRLW
+784 VIPPLAFRLW
-794 IKLCIKLSAV
+794 IKLCKKSV
-804 KGNHL
+804 

>member
-1 MINLALRIYDW
+1 MVLRIYDW

-53 ERSALNDYDRQAQT
+53 EREALNDYDRQAQT

-109 FSQMEEQQEEAY
+109 FSQMEEQQKEAY

-134 WMDSLLQLPEF
+134 RMDSLLQQPDF
-145 MATRLQEAKE
+145 IASRLQEAKE

-163 GSMVEDEIT
+163 GSMMENDIT

-191 LSRFDIYDGCLLT
+191 LSRFDSYDGCLLT

-220 SETSSNE
+220 SETASNE
-227 QLLEVLNAKADSI
+227 RLLDLLNTKADSVSR
-240 LSPLTSHHSPL
+240 LLTPDSCLLTPSLLTPSLLTPL
-251 NSDLSPLTIRFCGA
+251 NIRFCGA

-277 ADSLLSVCIAA
+277 TDSLLSVCIAA

-300 SLKHILLIALT
+300 SLRHILLIALT
-311 IGWGWLFAIACLSW
+311 IGWGWVFAIACLSW

-357 HTSGVRQALKEIVK
+357 HTSDVRQALQEIVK

-406 IGTILFTII
+406 IGTILFTLI
-415 WLPQILLFTVY
+415 WLPQMVCY
-426 SLQFTDD
+426 SR
-433 YSAAASGKA
+433 SHS
-442 ERTDDNSAFS
+442 RS
-452 ERTDDNSAF
+452 EECGVW
-461 SERLA
+461 SED
-466 SKSSVNRKLST
+466 T
-477 VNKNTPLL
+477 
-485 LAALL
+485 LAADSASDSASDISPSSLLPPPSSKKIHNVLPIILL

-526 QQLMPTDSP
+526 QQLMPTDSQ
-535 RQQELNRRL
+535 RQQELNRRI
-544 PSTPEA
+544 PTTPKA
-550 QQQRL
+550 QQERL

-573 RDEATRT
+573 RDEATRA
-580 GFTPSSFDPF
+580 GFTPDSFDPF
-590 FALIISR
+590 FSLL
-597 NEEGEMRK
+597 
-605 EDTPAADSAS
+605 
-615 DISPSSFLLPLSS
+615 SPSSEGLASLSS
-628 NSSST
+628 INYKLSTINKSS
-633 QPSLFSSIAS
+633 SLFSSIAS

-784 IIHPLAFRLW
+784 VIPPLAFRLW
-794 IKLCIKLSAV
+794 LRFSKKSV
-804 KGNHL
+804 KSV

>member
-1 MINLALRIYDW
+1 MV
-12 MSGHRWWCLAS
+12 
-23 LAVVTLLMVLSVT
+23 VVTLLMVLSVT

-53 ERSALNDYDRQAQT
+53 EREALNDYDRQAQT

-88 EGVETFLNAIDGLEG
+88 EGVETFLDAIDGLEG

-109 FSQMEEQQEEAY
+109 LSQMEEQQEEAY

-134 WMDSLLQLPEF
+134 RMDSLLQQPDF
-145 MATRLQEAKE
+145 IASRLQETKV
-155 RLLMPMGM
+155 RLLMPMGI
-163 GSMVEDEIT
+163 GSMVENDIT

-204 ADHRRALVM
+204 ADHRRALVL

-220 SETSSNE
+220 SETASNE
-227 QLLEVLNAKADSI
+227 RLLDLLNVKADSVSR
-240 LSPLTSHHSPL
+240 LLTPDSCL
-251 NSDLSPLTIRFCGA
+251 LTPLTIRFCGA

-277 ADSLLSVCIAA
+277 TDSLLSVCIAA

-300 SLKHILLIALT
+300 SLRHILLIALT
-311 IGWGWLFAIACLSW
+311 IGWGWVFAIACLSW

-345 VNYPLHLIAHLS
+345 VNYPLHLIAHLG
-357 HTSGVRQALKEIVK
+357 HTSDVRQALQEIVK

-406 IGTILFTII
+406 IGTILFTLI
-415 WLPQILLFTVY
+415 WLPQMVCYSRNCYSRKEEGGMRRSTFGRLLPKGRKNEDTPAADSVSDISPSSFLLPPSSKKIHKIL
-426 SLQFTDD
+426 
-433 YSAAASGKA
+433 
-442 ERTDDNSAFS
+442 
-452 ERTDDNSAF
+452 
-461 SERLA
+461 
-466 SKSSVNRKLST
+466 
-477 VNKNTPLL
+477 PII
-485 LAALL
+485 LL

-526 QQLMPTDSP
+526 QQLMPTDSQ
-535 RQQELNRRL
+535 RQQELNRRI
-544 PSTPEA
+544 PTTPETQHA
-550 QQQRL
+550 RL
-555 QLWQS
+555 HLWQS

-573 RDEATRT
+573 RDEATKA
-580 GFTPSSFDPF
+580 GFTPDSFDPF
-590 FALIISR
+590 FSLLS
-597 NEEGEMRK
+597 
-605 EDTPAADSAS
+605 PAS
-615 DISPSSFLLPLSS
+615 DISPSSFLFPPSS
-628 NSSST
+628 NYSSNH
-633 QPSLFSSIAS
+633 PSLFSSIAS

-784 IIHPLAFRLW
+784 VIPPLAFRLW
-794 IKLCIKLSAV
+794 LRFCHKKSV
-804 KGNHL
+804 

>member
-1 MINLALRIYDW
+1 MKDVAVRIYDW

-23 LAVVTLLMVLSVT
+23 FVVVTLLMVLSVT
-36 RLSYREDIRDF
+36 RLSYKEDIRDF
-47 LPLDEK
+47 LPLDEE
-53 ERSALNDYDRQAQT
+53 ERTALNDYDRQAQT

-76 RDSTVDDPDLLV
+76 RDSTIDDPDLLV
-88 EGVETFLNAIDGLEG
+88 ESVETFIDAISDVEGL
-103 VTVQTD
+103 TVQSVL
-109 FSQMEEQQEEAY
+109 SQMEERQEDLY
-121 RQLPYLLEAADYQ
+121 RQLPFLLEAEDYQ
-134 WMDSLLQLPEF
+134 RMDSLLRQPEF
-145 MATRLQEAKE
+145 VASKLEEDKE
-155 RLLMPMGM
+155 RLLMPMG
-163 GSMVEDEIT
+163 SMMANDIT

-179 SPVVSLMRDTAM
+179 SPVLSLLRDTTVM
-191 LSRFDIYDGCLLT
+191 NRFDLYDGCLLT

-213 LNSPYGG
+213 MSSPYGG
-220 SETSSNE
+220 SETASNE
-227 QLLEVLNAKADSI
+227 RLLEVLKVKADSVSS
-240 LSPLTSHHSPL
+240 LLTSQSSLLEPPL
-251 NSDLSPLTIRFCGA
+251 SIRFCGA

-277 ADSLLSVCIAA
+277 TDSLISVSIAV

-300 SLKHILLIALT
+300 SLRNILLIAFS
-311 IGWGWLFAIACLSW
+311 IGWGWVFAVACLSW

-345 VNYPLHLIAHLS
+345 INYPLHLIAHLS
-357 HTSGVRQALKEIVK
+357 HTNDVRQALKEVVK

-378 TTVGAFL
+378 TTVGAFF

-406 IGTILFTII
+406 VGTILFTII
-415 WLPQILLFTVY
+415 WLPQVLRFKFTVD

-433 YSAAASGKA
+433 YSVAASGKA
-442 ERTDDNSAFS
+442 ERTDDDS
-452 ERTDDNSAF
+452 EAASGKAECTDDDSAV

-466 SKSSVNRKLST
+466 SQSTVNRKLST
-477 VNKNTPLL
+477 VNNNTHWLI
-485 LAALL
+485 AAIL

-501 HTAFDA
+501 HTTFDA
-507 DLTHINYMTPV
+507 DLTHINYMTPA
-518 QRSDMALL
+518 QRTDMALL
-526 QQLMPTDSP
+526 QQLMPTDTQ
-535 RQQELNRRL
+535 RQQDLNDRL

-550 QQQRL
+550 QQDRL
-555 QLWQS
+555 RLWQS
-560 WTSSHRDQLSLSL
+560 WTSSHHDHLQSSL
-573 RDEATRT
+573 RQEADRI
-580 GFTPSSFDPF
+580 GFAPDSFDPF
-590 FALIISR
+590 FALL
-597 NEEGEMRK
+597 
-605 EDTPAADSAS
+605 
-615 DISPSSFLLPLSS
+615 SPSSEGLANISSVNRKLSTV
-628 NSSST
+628 NKN
-633 QPSLFSSIAS
+633 PFASIAT

-651 IGWAC
+651 IGWTC

-728 YKHHRP
+728 YTHRRP
-734 MLASYRRAIML
+734 MLASYRRAIIL

-755 SLIIA
+755 SLITA

-784 IIHPLAFRLW
+784 VIPPVVFHWFVRFR
-794 IKLCIKLSAV
+794 KTFSH

>member
-1 MINLALRIYDW
+1 

-53 ERSALNDYDRQAQT
+53 EREALNDYDRQAQT

-88 EGVETFLNAIDGLEG
+88 EGVETFLDAIDGLEG

-134 WMDSLLQLPEF
+134 RMDSLLQQPDF
-145 MATRLQEAKE
+145 IASRLQEAKE

-163 GSMVEDEIT
+163 GSMMENDIT

-191 LSRFDIYDGCLLT
+191 LSRFDIYDDCLLT
-204 ADHRRALVM
+204 ADHRRALVL

-220 SETSSNE
+220 SETASNE
-227 QLLEVLNAKADSI
+227 RLLDLLNAKADSVSR
-240 LSPLTSHHSPL
+240 LLTPDSCLQTPSLLTPSLLTPL
-251 NSDLSPLTIRFCGA
+251 NIRFCGA

-277 ADSLLSVCIAA
+277 TDSLLSVCIAA

-300 SLKHILLIALT
+300 SLRHILLIALT
-311 IGWGWLFAIACLSW
+311 IGWGWVFAIACLSW

-345 VNYPLHLIAHLS
+345 VNYPLHLIAHLG
-357 HTSGVRQALKEIVK
+357 HTSDVRQALQEIVK

-406 IGTILFTII
+406 IGTILFTLI
-415 WLPQILLFTVY
+415 WLPQMVCYSRNEEGGMRNEDTPAADSVSDISPSSFLLPPSSKKIHKIL
-426 SLQFTDD
+426 
-433 YSAAASGKA
+433 
-442 ERTDDNSAFS
+442 
-452 ERTDDNSAF
+452 
-461 SERLA
+461 
-466 SKSSVNRKLST
+466 
-477 VNKNTPLL
+477 PII
-485 LAALL
+485 LL

-526 QQLMPTDSP
+526 QQLMPTDSQ
-535 RQQELNRRL
+535 RQQELNRRI
-544 PSTPEA
+544 PTTPKA
-550 QQQRL
+550 QQERL

-573 RDEATRT
+573 RDEATRA
-580 GFTPSSFDPF
+580 GFTQDSFDPF
-590 FALIISR
+590 FSLLS
-597 NEEGEMRK
+597 
-605 EDTPAADSAS
+605 PAS
-615 DISPSSFLLPLSS
+615 DISPSSFLFPPSS
-628 NSSST
+628 NYSSNH
-633 QPSLFSSIAS
+633 PSLFSSIAS

-734 MLASYRRAIML
+734 MLASYRRAIIL

-784 IIHPLAFRLW
+784 VIPPLAFRLW
-794 IKLCIKLSAV
+794 LRFCHKKSV
-804 KGNHL
+804 